1 MTHTPPFRVG
11 SLIYCLVPI
20 GSKRDVP
27 LVQPDWNATAF
38 QVSRQ
43 LENKAFILPGITDE
57 YVVAH
62 FPPDDLLESYST
74 GFLDFAYWTVKNF
87 IF

>member
-1 MTHTPPFRVG
+1 MHNRIELYLLSCSNWLQEG
-11 SLIYCLVPI
+11 CPI
-20 GSKRDVP
+20 GPAR
-27 LVQPDWNATAF
+27 LERYGF

-62 FPPDDLLESYST
+62 FPPDDLLESYSK

>member
-1 MTHTPPFRVG
+1 MRAIRQSF
-11 SLIYCLVPI
+11 IYCLVPI

-38 QVSRQ
+38 QVSRH

-62 FPPDDLLESYST
+62 FPPDDLLESYSK